1 VGQRTYYTQLRLAPL
16 GTAEAAE
23 LRTSLLAMDAS
34 LTPLKPF
41 IFEKTEGTPFF
52 IEEVVQTL
60 AEEGVLSGERGNY
73 QLEATPRELH
83 ISPTVQGVLAA
94 RRDQMAPDE
103 KALLQQLSVIGR
115 AFPMR
120 LVQGVVSLPEDT
132 LYRVLAALQRK
143 EFLYEQLAFPEV
155 EYLGLAGHQTVQRS
169 ANVEAIGRFTTA
181 LEVLQTLPDRPERNQ
196 QELGLLVA
204 LGVPLTA
211 TKSWAAPEVEKVYI
225 RARELCEQVGDS
237 PELFPVL
244 WGLGTLYVAGTAHE
258 LGEQLLRLAQR
269 RHDSALL
276 VEAHYALGFT
286 LFHLGEPAPARTHLE
301 QGSALYDAQ
310 QHHSLAF
317 SYGSF
322 DPGVACLSIAA
333 EDLWLLG
340 YPEQALK
347 SSREALS
354 LAQELSHPF
363 SLAFALYFAA
373 MLHQCRREEPAV
385 QDRAEALRVLSTE
398 QGFPFWLGGGTIFQ
412 GWALAEQGHG
422 AEGLSQIRE
431 GPAAW
436 RATGAEFFRSNLL
449 ALFAEA

>member
-1 VGQRTYYTQLRLAPL
+1 
-16 GTAEAAE
+16 
-23 LRTSLLAMDAS
+23 M
-34 LTPLKPF
+34 
-41 IFEKTEGTPFF
+41 
-52 IEEVVQTL
+52 
-60 AEEGVLSGERGNY
+60 
-73 QLEATPRELH
+73 
-83 ISPTVQGVLAA
+83 
-94 RRDQMAPDE
+94 
-103 KALLQQLSVIGR
+103 
-115 AFPMR
+115 
-120 LVQGVVSLPEDT
+120 
-132 LYRVLAALQRK
+132 
-143 EFLYEQLAFPEV
+143 
-155 EYLGLAGHQTVQRS
+155 
-169 ANVEAIGRFTTA
+169 
-181 LEVLQTLPDRPERNQ
+181 
-196 QELGLLVA
+196 
-204 LGVPLTA
+204 
-211 TKSWAAPEVEKVYI
+211 
-225 RARELCEQVGDS
+225 
-237 PELFPVL
+237 L
-244 WGLGTLYVAGTAHE
+244 WVLGTLYVVGKAHE

-347 SSREALS
+347 SS
-354 LAQELSHPF
+354 H
-363 SLAFALYFAA
+363 
-373 MLHQCRREEPAV
+373 
-385 QDRAEALRVLSTE
+385 EALRVLSTE

-431 GPAAW
+431 GLAAW

-449 ALFAEA
+449 ALLAEAYGKDKPVEDGLRTVAEALAFVESTEERFYEAESYRLKGELILQKS